1 MKQNYFTIGE
11 VSKII
16 HLPVRTLHYYDE
28 IGLFKPAYVD
38 PATNYRYYSE
48 LQLANMDLIKSLKYI
63 GTSLNDIKHA
73 QNFTPAQLFSFL
85 NEQQER
91 VNEKL
96 RKMQEVQLVLQKT
109 MKQLE
114 EQIKI
119 PVYEEIYEK
128 DDEGERLLAV
138 KTPGFSFPDDPSIY
152 FNSVIETVEQSGS
165 AVNMRYGGIYALQD
179 YQTIEDLR
187 YDYLFMPLL
196 TSHTFDYI
204 KNNMDLITSPA
215 GHYACIA
222 FEYTFDQYLPNYQK
236 LYQAI
241 AANGWQVQSPIYELF
256 LPTSFSPNDAPTYT
270 VELKVKIKA

>member
-11 VSKII
+11 VSKMI

-91 VNEKL
+91 VSEKL

-119 PVYEEIYEK
+119 
-128 DDEGERLLAV
+128 LL
-138 KTPGFSFPDDPSIY
+138 K
-152 FNSVIETVEQSGS
+152 
-165 AVNMRYGGIYALQD
+165 
-179 YQTIEDLR
+179 
-187 YDYLFMPLL
+187 
-196 TSHTFDYI
+196 
-204 KNNMDLITSPA
+204 
-215 GHYACIA
+215 
-222 FEYTFDQYLPNYQK
+222 
-236 LYQAI
+236 
-241 AANGWQVQSPIYELF
+241 
-256 LPTSFSPNDAPTYT
+256 
-270 VELKVKIKA
+270 